1 MSRAHAATV
10 ARAFQ
15 YADDWRYERFVT
27 TIEQLAG
34 LPWNAAERVAQA
46 TLQTLGERIS
56 GAEARELAGE
66 LPGELRGWLLDAS
79 ERHENFDA
87 EEFVRRV
94 AEREQTD
101 MQTAERHARVALT
114 ALARLVRGDELDR
127 LAARLPDEYARLLG
141 EAKKRRRDP
150 AAPAVVVGDVFVE
163 RVARRAALE
172 PSDARHASEALIE
185 TLAERLAGGEVD
197 DLAEQL
203 PEDLHPALERGK
215 ARTGG
220 KAQRISLDEFIAR
233 VAEREGLT
241 WEQALEHARAVFAA
255 LRDSLSQKE
264 LSDLLAELPRGY
276 REALL

>member
-1 MSRAHAATV
+1 
-10 ARAFQ
+10 
-15 YADDWRYERFVT
+15 
-27 TIEQLAG
+27 
-34 LPWNAAERVAQA
+34 
-46 TLQTLGERIS
+46 
-56 GAEARELAGE
+56 
-66 LPGELRGWLLDAS
+66 
-79 ERHENFDA
+79 
-87 EEFVRRV
+87 
-94 AEREQTD
+94 
-101 MQTAERHARVALT
+101 
-114 ALARLVRGDELDR
+114 
-127 LAARLPDEYARLLG
+127 
-141 EAKKRRRDP
+141 
-150 AAPAVVVGDVFVE
+150 VFVE